1 MFERRLLC
9 AAIAAAMMA
18 APTAGQS
25 LGDFAR
31 QEEARRAGA
40 KKAVKTLSNADLGPG
55 AITPSAGAAQEE
67 PFCYMSI
74 SKGTCV
80 SPEELISASVA
91 GVLTKQ
97 NAPLEQTYRA
107 EAESLRSQIEKVRQ
121 SIATLDGVT
130 ASQGRSAS
138 DRKGAEAALVAARR
152 TLADLER
159 NWERLERSVGNEH
172 LPHRW
177 IEPAPPLTSVKQ

>member
-1 MFERRLLC
+1 MFGRRLLY

-40 KKAVKTLSNADLGPG
+40 KKAVKTLSNADLGPR

-80 SPEELISASVA
+80 SSEELISASVA

-107 EAESLRSQIEKVRQ
+107 EAESLRSQIEKVRH

-152 TLADLER
+152 TLAGLER

-172 LPHRW
+172 LPHKW